1 MATTTELDLQAD
13 IIDVRDIIAR
23 IEELESERDAFET
36 IDYPVSEYHAMAWL
50 AWSAVSPDE
59 AEELDR
65 LTEIMADIRGYGG
78 DEQWRGDWYP
88 ITLIDDVMFQTYA
101 EDLADEL
108 GLVNDNPQWPYTC
121 IDWEQAAR
129 ELREDYTSVSVAG
142 REYWY
147 R

>member
-1 MATTTELDLQAD
+1 M
-13 IIDVRDIIAR
+13 
-23 IEELESERDAFET
+23 
-36 IDYPVSEYHAMAWL
+36 

-65 LTEIMADIRGYGG
+65 LTEIMADLRGYGG

-101 EDLADEL
+101 EDLANEL